1 MILLYVFCKAWEH
14 ESSDKLYCEEID
26 LGESEP
32 RKIASGLR
40 VHYTLDEMQNKMVLV
55 LCNLKSRNLG
65 GFPSHGMVLC
75 ASNDDHTKVEFAVP
89 PEGAV
94 IGERVM
100 FDGYPGEP
108 EPENKIAKKK
118 MFEALAP
125 ELQTD
130 NGGVVVWRGAKGNTS
145 AGVCRAINGMANAH
159 VS

>member
-1 MILLYVFCKAWEH
+1 
-14 ESSDKLYCEEID
+14 
-26 LGESEP
+26 
-32 RKIASGLR
+32 
-40 VHYTLDEMQNKMVLV
+40 MQNKMVLV

-130 NGGVVVWRGAKGNTS
+130 NDGVVVWRDAKGNTS